1 MRKYDFVLFDLD
13 GTLLNTIDD
22 LADAGN
28 WVCRQ
33 NGWPE
38 FTVEQFKHMVGNGIP
53 RLVKRF
59 SPEDQRTPERLKAT
73 LAQFTARYDAH
84 KEDKTCPY
92 PGMEATLRRL
102 LDAGV
107 PCGVVSNKQNDLA
120 RAIVEHHFPGVFARV
135 RGAVAGCPVKPAP
148 DGVQALMA
156 AMGADP
162 ARTLYVGDSN
172 VDIYTAHNA
181 KLPGCGAVWVAS
193 KEDVLKQESVRLTDG
208 WKAQFDREHPN
219 GTPGQDNLWLISLLD
234 FYKEHSEFYLA
245 VYHAGLSDIMLDTLL
260 SYFDRSPEIPNAL
273 AYLNSAIG
281 YMLYGWVHEWM
292 CRGMQESGTE
302 LARMFEQTQK
312 KQV

>member
-53 RLVKRF
+53 KLVERF

-73 LAQFTARYDAH
+73 LAQFAARYDAH

-107 PCGVVSNKQNDLA
+107 Q
-120 RAIVEHHFPGVFARV
+120 
-135 RGAVAGCPVKPAP
+135 
-148 DGVQALMA
+148 
-156 AMGADP
+156 
-162 ARTLYVGDSN
+162 
-172 VDIYTAHNA
+172 
-181 KLPGCGAVWVAS
+181 
-193 KEDVLKQESVRLTDG
+193 
-208 WKAQFDREHPN
+208 
-219 GTPGQDNLWLISLLD
+219 
-234 FYKEHSEFYLA
+234 
-245 VYHAGLSDIMLDTLL
+245 
-260 SYFDRSPEIPNAL
+260 
-273 AYLNSAIG
+273 
-281 YMLYGWVHEWM
+281 
-292 CRGMQESGTE
+292 
-302 LARMFEQTQK
+302 
-312 KQV
+312 

>member
-1 MRKYDFVLFDLD
+1 MKNMNNQEKNTYVRQHILSALLELMKTQDFAA
-13 GTLLNTIDD
+13 ISI
-22 LADAGN
+22 
-28 WVCRQ
+28 Q
-33 NGWPE
+33 E
-38 FTVEQFKHMVGNGIP
+38 
-53 RLVKRF
+53 LV
-59 SPEDQRTPERLKAT
+59 DT
-73 LAQFTARYDAH
+73 
-84 KEDKTCPY
+84 
-92 PGMEATLRRL
+92 
-102 LDAGV
+102 AGV
-107 PCGVVSNKQNDLA
+107 G
-120 RAIVEHHFPGVFARV
+120 RASFYRNF
-135 RGAVAGCPVKPAP
+135 
-148 DGVQALMA
+148 
-156 AMGADP
+156 
-162 ARTLYVGDSN
+162 
-172 VDIYTAHNA
+172 
-181 KLPGCGAVWVAS
+181 AS

-312 KQV
+312 KQG

>member
-59 SPEDQRTPERLKAT
+59 SPEDQRTPERLKTT

-102 LDAGV
+102 LDGGV
-107 PCGVVSNKQNDLA
+107 QCGVVSNKQNDLA

-148 DGVQALMA
+148 DGVLALME

-162 ARTLYVGDSN
+162 ARTLYVGDSD

-181 KLPGCGAVWVAS
+181 KLPGCGAVWGFRGRDELLAAGA
-193 KEDVLKQESVRLTDG
+193 DVLAD
-208 WKAQFDREHPN
+208 
-219 GTPGQDNLWLISLLD
+219 TPEDLVNVVLG
-234 FYKEHSEFYLA
+234 E
-245 VYHAGLSDIMLDTLL
+245 G
-260 SYFDRSPEIPNAL
+260 
-273 AYLNSAIG
+273 
-281 YMLYGWVHEWM
+281 
-292 CRGMQESGTE
+292 
-302 LARMFEQTQK
+302 
-312 KQV
+312 